1 MWWCGAQ
8 SLVIGPD
15 FQHILRIL
23 NTNVDGRRKAWVALT
38 AIPGVGRRFAIMLCK
53 KAEVDVTKRC
63 VVCHAAPP
71 PLVPRDANAR
81 LALPTTVLVS

>member
-1 MWWCGAQ
+1 VWCCAQ

-23 NTNVDGRRKAWVALT
+23 NTNIDGRRKAWVALT
-38 AIPGVGRRFAIMLCK
+38 AIPGVGRRFAIMICK

-63 VVCHAAPP
+63 VAIFSPASPP
-71 PLVPRDANAR
+71 RSSAMLIPAFP
-81 LALPTTVLVS
+81 